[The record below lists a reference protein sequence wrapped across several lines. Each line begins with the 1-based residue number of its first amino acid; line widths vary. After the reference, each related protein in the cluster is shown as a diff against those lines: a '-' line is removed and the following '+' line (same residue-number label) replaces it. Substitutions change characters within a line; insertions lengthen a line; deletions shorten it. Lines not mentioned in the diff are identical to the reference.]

1 MSSYSFHEFF
11 NHKRRSDV
19 FAFLDSR
26 PGTIDESVLQ
36 ELYAN
41 FGDDDVVNE
50 AWGDWLSKAKGMAQ
64 NVAAGA
70 ANVAAGA
77 VKGAKEFGK
86 GFVQGSQQGY
96 KDTRN
101 DAGVKKIE
109 NIAASIG
116 ELSKKF
122 TQKYKIDPVTAAI
135 MIGSGATGGLGTI
148 PMLAMA
154 VGLRKGSAWLAG
166 KGMDAAWKKATGK
179 TPAELDQMWQSK
191 ISDTKAPATAAP
203 APAAQARP
211 ATPQPAPAAM
221 ARPAAPQPAP
231 AAARPAA
238 PDSDQ
243 FHYET
248 FNRSKTSFAAFL
260 ENKDAGLYQN
270 IIDEGMWDSAKG
282 FFTGALNKGADV
294 ARGYAKDIEDQG
306 FARATGSLVGK
317 GAGKA
322 AGTFSNSVIVFAKS
336 LQNAGSFMV
345 NNPVKTGTMLMA
357 IAAGSMIGSY
367 GTQAINSFID
377 KPSADQ
383 IQDLTA
389 AAKQA
394 GVPDGEIQSMHRDSG
409 YSGIGGD
416 FDTSSSGSGGDFGAK
431 DTSYSGAGGDFGD
444 AVAAKKLTADELAK
458 LHTGDGTRN
467 VLGKYKD
474 WQPSAAGDSV
484 GHTIDHGEKISAAGE
499 KLDRY
504 NNPVGT
510 TYSPSGSSATAPGA
524 GEYLPKDGSGA
535 KLGKDIFGSPIDP
548 TKAGTLPNGYTPYA
562 GGPDSPNAGD
572 FVPKDPN
579 YKGLYSATPKLN
591 DLDGTTMPR
600 LDGQTFDGKTWSGGK
615 MSIPTHRGG

>member
-409 YSGIGGD
+409 YSGSGGD

-431 DTSYSGAGGDFGD
+431 DTSYSGAGGDFGGGGKHIPD
-444 AVAAKKLTADELAK
+444 KRWIDS
-458 LHTGDGTRN
+458 DGIE
-467 VLGKYKD
+467 
-474 WQPSAAGDSV
+474 DSSV
-484 GHTIDHGEKISAAGE
+484 
-499 KLDRY
+499 
-504 NNPVGT
+504 
-510 TYSPSGSSATAPGA
+510 TAPGA

>member
-1 MSSYSFHEFF
+1 MRAYSFHEFF
-11 NHKRRSDV
+11 NHKKRSDV

-26 PGTIDESVLQ
+26 HGTIDESVLQ

-203 APAAQARP
+203 APAA
-211 ATPQPAPAAM
+211 M

-231 AAARPAA
+231 VAARPAA

-394 GVPDGEIQSMHRDSG
+394 GVPDGEIQSMHQDSG
-409 YSGIGGD
+409 YSGSGGD

-431 DTSYSGAGGDFGD
+431 DTSYSGTGGDFGGGKHIPD
-444 AVAAKKLTADELAK
+444 KRWIDSGDGPEAVGSTAPGNTPVGKSTMDYYKNQLAVDQEELA
-458 LHTGDGTRN
+458 
-467 VLGKYKD
+467 
-474 WQPSAAGDSV
+474 AARTSG
-484 GHTIDHGEKISAAGE
+484 
-499 KLDRY
+499 
-504 NNPVGT
+504 NPG
-510 TYSPSGSSATAPGA
+510 YSSTAPGA
-524 GEYLPKDGSGA
+524 EKFIPKDFDASSLPPPKELSSAEYFRRHGSF
-535 KLGKDIFGSPIDP
+535 K
-548 TKAGTLPNGYTPYA
+548 
-562 GGPDSPNAGD
+562 
-572 FVPKDPN
+572 
-579 YKGLYSATPKLN
+579 
-591 DLDGTTMPR
+591 PR
-600 LDGQTFDGKTWSGGK
+600 
-615 MSIPTHRGG
+615 